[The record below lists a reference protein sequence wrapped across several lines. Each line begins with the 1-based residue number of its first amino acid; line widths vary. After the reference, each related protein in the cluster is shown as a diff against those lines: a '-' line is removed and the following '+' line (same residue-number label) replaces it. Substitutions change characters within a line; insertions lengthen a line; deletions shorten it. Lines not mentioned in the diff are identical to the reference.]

1 VANSREDG
9 QKKMSS
15 SDEEEL
21 PLRPKDAAERSE
33 EMGSAI
39 TAPAEA
45 RSFVEPL
52 NYSANAPL
60 DPNIDEVRYP
70 RDLQISWTWVHGL
83 VFAVF
88 ILITLSVV
96 PLVVL
101 LHYAPHQKLNEKQL
115 EDFMMSQPVVS
126 VGSTVLI
133 YAILLFFLYMT
144 LAVLRELPFWKSLGW
159 GKIEPKI
166 AGLPTSPVAYF
177 FAGCGLSLLVALLTS
192 LLHAPENTPV
202 EQIFKHRQTALLFLA
217 VAVLVAP
224 LAEET
229 IFRGYLYP
237 LFVRILSPLFRGF
250 GIGNNLA
257 LRDGIFSSIIL
268 TGFLFGLMHGP
279 QLGGAKSL
287 IAVLSLVGIVFTAAR
302 ALTGSVFASYLM
314 HLGYNSLIAIFAL
327 IGSHGFTKLPT
338 GQ

>member
-1 VANSREDG
+1 VANFREDR
-9 QKKMSS
+9 QEKMSS
-15 SDEEEL
+15 FDEEL
-21 PLRPKDAAERSE
+21 PLQPEHAVDRPEEIGSTVKASAE
-33 EMGSAI
+33 
-39 TAPAEA
+39 TQ
-45 RSFVEPL
+45 SFVEPL
-52 NYSANAPL
+52 DYPANVPQ
-60 DPNIDEVRYP
+60 DPNIGKLRYP
-70 RDLQISWTWVHGL
+70 ADLQISWSWVHGL
-83 VFAVF
+83 VFALF

-101 LHYAPHQKLNEKQL
+101 LHYAPHQRLSQKQL
-115 EDFMMSQPVVS
+115 EEFMLSQPVVS
-126 VGSTVLI
+126 VGSTVLV

-159 GKIEPKI
+159 GKIEPKLT
-166 AGLPTSPVAYF
+166 GLPTSPIAYF
-177 FAGCGLSLLVALLTS
+177 FAGCGLSVLVALLTS

-202 EQIFKHRQTALLFLA
+202 EQIFKHRQTALLFLG

-250 GIGNNLA
+250 GLDNDLA

-287 IAVLSLVGIVFTAAR
+287 IAVLSFVGIVFTTAR

-314 HLGYNSLIAIFAL
+314 HLGYNSLIAVFAL
-327 IGSHGFTKLPT
+327 ISSHGFTRLPT
-338 GQ
+338 GP